1 MGMNFKGLL
10 GKEEQSDVLKADYE
24 SATKV
29 GVIGLGN
36 SHLFF
41 RKLFKTYYV
50 SYSDLSAAYRRVYM
64 MKGKSSLAAEFLVLI
79 SEGREIANIG
89 VPGSKNARE
98 ILDTIKEK
106 APHIETVFKGESE
119 QK

>member
-1 MGMNFKGLL
+1 MKFKGLT
-10 GKEEQSDVLKADYE
+10 GNEEQSDVLKADYE
-24 SATKV
+24 SAAKV
-29 GVIGLGN
+29 GVISLGN

-64 MKGKSSLAAEFLVLI
+64 VKGKSSLAAEFLVLV
-79 SEGREIANIG
+79 SSGKEIANIG

-98 ILDTIKEK
+98 ILETIKEK
-106 APHIETVFKGESE
+106 APHAETVFKGESE
-119 QK
+119 EQ

>member
-1 MGMNFKGLL
+1 MKFKGLS
-10 GKEEQSDVLKADYE
+10 GKEEQSDVLKADFD

-29 GVIGLGN
+29 GVIALGN

-41 RKLFKTYYV
+41 RRVFKTYYV

-64 MKGKSSLAAEFLVLI
+64 MKGKNSLAAEFLVLI
-79 SEGREIANIG
+79 SDGREIANIG
-89 VPGSKNARE
+89 VPGTKNARE
-98 ILDTIKEK
+98 ILEIIKEK

-119 QK
+119 Q

>member
-1 MGMNFKGLL
+1 MKYKGLT
-10 GKEEQSDVLKADYE
+10 GNEEQSDVLKADYE
-24 SATKV
+24 AATKV
-29 GVIGLGN
+29 GVIALGN

-64 MKGKSSLAAEFLVLI
+64 MKGKNSLAAEFLVLV
-79 SEGREIANIG
+79 SDGKEIANIG

-98 ILDTIKEK
+98 ILETIKEK
-106 APHIETVFKGESE
+106 APHVETVFKGESE
-119 QK
+119 PQ